1 MSAAD
6 DAFDRWIDD
15 TSGFLCNTDR
25 LSYKAGYRQ
34 ALEDAAVKVDA
45 MRQIN
50 PMNHD
55 GSNYTLDRA
64 LGIFDR
70 LAESDAPSRAAEDA
84 WDERMDQYEAE
95 YYNGDGKQRRERR
108 ARDRAL
114 LAVNGDGHAHA
125 HTGGDE
131 GGA

>member
-1 MSAAD
+1 MSDADAAWEAYRARFGQYTVEGD
-6 DAFDRWIDD
+6 DRE
-15 TSGFLCNTDR
+15 SFL
-25 LSYKAGYRQ
+25 AGYRR
-34 ALEDAAVKVDA
+34 ALVDAAVKVDA

-64 LGIFDR
+64 LAIFDR
-70 LAESDAPSRAAEDA
+70 LADSNAPSRAAEDA

-114 LAVNGDGHAHA
+114 LAVNGDDDPPPATAERG
-125 HTGGDE
+125 E
-131 GGA
+131 G